1 MIYDVTAIMEAAT
14 GKSFKFIN
22 SETRVNSKR
31 VSDEELSKIIIAVN
45 KSWET
50 INNKIKEYVGSLLDE
65 WYEDDGEYMYGCN
78 TVSKVMKFA
87 VIDVVDIYKRSNSYD
102 IIIWYNSKSSCKD
115 ADKFFGNHSL
125 TCDVELTKDFK
136 VSDIDCKLEG

>member
-1 MIYDVTAIMEAAT
+1 MIVDITPIIEAAT

-22 SETRVNSKR
+22 SETRVDSKR

-45 KSWET
+45 TSWGT
-50 INNKIKEYVGSLLDE
+50 ISGKIKEYVRSLLDE

-78 TVSKVMKFA
+78 TVAKVMKFA
-87 VIDVVDIYKRSNSYD
+87 VLDVVDIYKRSNNYAVE
-102 IIIWYNSKSSCKD
+102 IWYNSKYNRKD

-125 TCDVELTKDFK
+125 VCNVELTKDFK
-136 VSDIDCKLEG
+136 VSDIDCQLEG